1 MAWGR
6 LWGNVRVPME
16 RAPGARAA
24 FLAQLPL
31 TGATALVV
39 FAIAIFEPKLLGSAG
54 FVFGTM
60 LVFIITAFALVLP
73 WGRLP
78 PALVAV
84 LPIADIVA
92 IGFMH
97 VSGDV
102 IRLSMLLFLPTIWLA
117 SWFYALG
124 AVIAFVLGAIVVW
137 SPNVTQGHGLTIA
150 DFSRVSLVPAM
161 LAILGA
167 TIAAMALRNAAQSE
181 MLVRQG
187 ALIEEALERAKQ
199 QRRVLDGIL
208 NAVDFGIIGL
218 DAAGQ
223 QSLVN
228 RRGSSLLGLAPGEA
242 VGNLELYDRDG
253 DTRLADED
261 EPLTRA
267 ARGEAF
273 QGALVWRRP
282 QRGAPIA
289 LSVSARQIAA
299 ENGRRTGAVVVFSD
313 VTAEVEAL
321 RGRDELVSAVT
332 HELRTPL
339 TSIVGY
345 LELAEDEPGLPA
357 MAASH
362 IRVAEQNADRM
373 LHLIADLLAA
383 ASAAAGKL
391 EVHPRPLDLAPIVRD
406 AIAGML
412 PRAHDRDITV
422 ECTLDDEAHVLVDDL
437 RIRQVVDN
445 VLSNAIKYGKVG
457 GHVEVSAHDQDSRL
471 VLVVRDDGI
480 GIDDGDQE
488 RLFGRFFRA
497 SAVRGGEI
505 SGTGLGLSISQAIM
519 REHGGD
525 IRLTSTLGEGT
536 TVSIVIPRA
545 PRDAGEA
552 DASVSDLL
560 RNEAVHAA
568 VRDTTASET

>member
-1 MAWGR
+1 
-6 LWGNVRVPME
+6 ME
-16 RAPGARAA
+16 RAPGARAV

-39 FAIAIFEPKLLGSAG
+39 VAIAIFEPKLLGSAG
-54 FVFGTM
+54 FVFGSV
-60 LVFIITAFALVLP
+60 LVFVITAFALVLP
-73 WGRLP
+73 WGRLA

-84 LPIADIVA
+84 LPIADIAA

-102 IRLSMLLFLPTIWLA
+102 IRLSMLLFLPAIWLA

-124 AVIAFVLGAIVVW
+124 AAIAFVLGALVVW
-137 SPNVTQGHGLTIA
+137 APNVAQGHGLTMA
-150 DFSRVSLVPAM
+150 DFSRVSLVPVM

-167 TIAAMALRNAAQSE
+167 TIAAMAHRNVAQSE
-181 MLVRQG
+181 MLARQG

-218 DAAGQ
+218 DAGGH

-228 RRGSSLLGLAPGEA
+228 SRGSSLLGLAPGEA

-261 EPLTRA
+261 DPLVRA

-273 QGALVWRRP
+273 HGALVWRRP

-391 EVHPRPLDLAPIVRD
+391 EVRPRPLDLTPIVRD

-412 PRAHDRDITV
+412 PRAHDRSITV
-422 ECTLDDEAHVLVDDL
+422 ECALDDEVDVLVDDL
-437 RIRQVVDN
+437 RIRQVIDN
-445 VLSNAIKYGKVG
+445 VLSNAIKYGKIG
-457 GHVEVSAHDQDSRL
+457 GHVEVSAHEQDGRL
-471 VLVVRDDGI
+471 LLVVRDDGI
-480 GIDDGDQE
+480 GIDDDDQQ

-497 SAVRGGEI
+497 SAVRSGEI

-536 TVSIVIPRA
+536 TVSIVIPRP
-545 PRDAGEA
+545 PRDAGA
-552 DASVSDLL
+552 DAFVTDFP
-560 RNEAVHAA
+560 RNEAVRAA
-568 VRDTTASET
+568 FRDTTASET